1 MQVDEFSK
9 VSDDLENIEVKL
21 ATKDKALILLATY
34 TTKVFEKIQRH
45 DPI

>member
-21 ATKDKALILLATY
+21 ATKDKALILL
-34 TTKVFEKIQRH
+34 TTLPKSLKKIQRH
-45 DPI
+45 NPI